1 MSPLR
6 WLPKVFTN
14 TKFLAPRPNHFGTAL
29 PIYTTQNKRFF
40 SSWTRFQFLIGTSFL
55 HLFYSRKMVDIQLA
69 IILHR
74 ILRVKCDLNLNRK
87 SHLRFNKEIDR
98 HLGGIRKKDGRRN
111 GCLQRWRTWLVRT
124 PVKDA
129 YGWDR
134 VITPGLTWQTRSL
147 FGRHFCYNHACVMV
161 KLTTKKAWK
170 VTGELSDERNLWH
183 GVSFTRAETTSG
195 RWSRHP

>member
-1 MSPLR
+1 MADDVINQTP
-6 WLPKVFTN
+6 FTHAKISARHA
-14 TKFLAPRPNHFGTAL
+14 KFLAPRPNHFGTAL

-98 HLGGIRKKDGRRN
+98 HLGKKRKKRRKEK
-111 GCLQRWRTWLVRT
+111 WLFAAMAHVACQNSRE
-124 PVKDA
+124 
-129 YGWDR
+129 
-134 VITPGLTWQTRSL
+134 RSL
-147 FGRHFCYNHACVMV
+147 
-161 KLTTKKAWK
+161 W
-170 VTGELSDERNLWH
+170 
-183 GVSFTRAETTSG
+183 ETE
-195 RWSRHP
+195 